1 VTKDASKSSRW
12 LLITAGLGSEH
23 FEASARRVA
32 LSARKFPIL
41 HKVVSLD
48 TEQTYQLC
56 SQVRQKYPD
65 QFKLDVRGFGFMAW
79 KAEVVDKALG
89 GHFGEVDGVL
99 WVDGGCEIFA
109 SLWTEKKL
117 KKILKTAEQSGL
129 YAFTLDTPEYRYT
142 KKFLLDKYLD
152 VPNILNSPQ
161 IQTTWFALY
170 GTVGRR
176 ISAEWKSRTLED
188 FRNLD
193 TSPSPQ
199 GEYKGFIENRYDQ
212 SIFSLVCKSLG
223 VKPAAN
229 FNVSGG
235 NGFLSLIR
243 ALRYPIWASRNRT
256 GQSII
261 PRFVTRIGNASLL
274 LKIYPRR

>member
-1 VTKDASKSSRW
+1 VRTNVTESPKW
-12 LLITAGLGSEH
+12 LLITAGLGSEN
-23 FEASARRVA
+23 FEASAKRVAHSARRFSILEHVVA
-32 LSARKFPIL
+32 LS
-41 HKVVSLD
+41 
-48 TEQTYQLC
+48 TEETFQLC
-56 SQVRQKYPD
+56 SEVREKYPD
-65 QFKLDVRGFGFMAW
+65 QFKSEIRGFGFMAW
-79 KAEVVDKALG
+79 KAEVVDKALR

-99 WVDGGCEIFA
+99 WVDGGCEIYP

-117 KKILKTAEQSGL
+117 RRILGAAEESGL
-129 YAFTLDTPEYRYT
+129 YAFTLDTPEYKYT
-142 KKFLLDKYLD
+142 KKFLLDKYSD
-152 VPNILNSPQ
+152 VPGVLESPQ

-176 ISAEWKSRTLED
+176 ISAEWISRTLED

-199 GEYKGFIENRYDQ
+199 GEHEGFIENRYDQ
-212 SIFSLVCKSLG
+212 SIFSLVCKRLG
-223 VKPAAN
+223 FKPAAN

-235 NGFLSLIR
+235 NGFFSLIR

-261 PRFVTRIGNASLL
+261 PEIFIRLGNASLL
-274 LKIYPRR
+274 LKIYPRL

>member
-1 VTKDASKSSRW
+1 MSKNVTAFPKW
-12 LLITAGLGSEH
+12 LLITAGLGSEN
-23 FEASARRVA
+23 FEASAQRVA
-32 LSARKFPIL
+32 RSARRFSIL
-41 HKVVSLD
+41 EHVVALN
-48 TEQTYQLC
+48 TEETIQLC
-56 SQVRQKYPD
+56 SEVRAKYSC
-65 QFKLDVRGFGFMAW
+65 QFKSEVRGFGFMAW
-79 KAEVVDKALG
+79 KAEVVDKALR

-99 WVDGGCEIFA
+99 WVDGGCEIYP

-117 KKILKTAEQSGL
+117 KKILKSAERSGL

-235 NGFLSLIR
+235 NGFFSLIR

-261 PRFVTRIGNASLL
+261 PRFVTGIGNASLL